1 MGLRRERRVTERA
14 RVPSGGGGRRAE
26 PARDAAGMAARRL
39 AVAIIDGVLAR
50 RQSFDEAWL
59 AASKAGFADIEPRDR
74 ALARLIAATVLR
86 RLGELEALLA
96 AFLEKPLP
104 ARTGSLPSI
113 LLAGAAQVA
122 MIATPPHAAISLA
135 VDQAKAD
142 RRAAR
147 FAGLVNAVLR
157 KVASQGP
164 ELLAAMDGVAKNI
177 PAWMLERWQTA
188 YGAETAR
195 RIAEACLEEAA
206 LDITVKADADGWAGR
221 LGGAVLPT
229 GSVRLAPG
237 GRIEDLE
244 GFSEGAWWVQDAAAA
259 LPARLMGDI
268 TGRVVADICAAPGGK
283 TAQLAAAGAKVVAI
297 DRSEERLA
305 RLRNNLVRL
314 GLDAETVAAD
324 AADWSPGRTFDAV
337 LLDAPCTST
346 GTIRRHPDIL
356 RLRRASDIAQLAE
369 IQKRLLWNAATL
381 VETGG
386 TLVYCTCSL
395 EPEEGPVQIEQF
407 LAAHS
412 EFARAPIEPG
422 EAGILG
428 DWITPEGDLRTLPC
442 HRLAGD
448 ADTKGL
454 DGFFVARLVR
464 RN

>member
-1 MGLRRERRVTERA
+1 M
-14 RVPSGGGGRRAE
+14 P
-26 PARDAAGMAARRL
+26 ARRL
-39 AVAIIDGVLAR
+39 AVAIIDGILVR
-50 RQSFDEAWL
+50 RQSFDESWQ
-59 AASKAGFADIEPRDR
+59 AASKAGLTDIEPRDR

-96 AFLEKPLP
+96 NFLEKPLP
-104 ARTGSLPSI
+104 ARTGSLSSI

-122 MIATPPHAAISLA
+122 MIATPAHAAISLA
-135 VDQAKAD
+135 VEQAKAD

-164 ELLAAMDGVAKNI
+164 ELLAAMDGVAKDI
-177 PAWMLERWQTA
+177 PAWMLERWQAA

-206 LDITVKADADGWAGR
+206 LDITVRSDAAGWAAR

-229 GSVRLAPG
+229 GSVRLAAG

-259 LPARLMGDI
+259 LPVRLLGDVA
-268 TGRVVADICAAPGGK
+268 GREVADICAAPGGK
-283 TAQLAAAGAKVVAI
+283 TAQLAAAGAKAVAV

-305 RLRNNLVRL
+305 RLRSNLVRL

-337 LLDAPCTST
+337 LLDAPCTAT

-356 RLRRASDIAQLAE
+356 RLRRRTDIAQLAE
-369 IQKRLLWNAATL
+369 TQQRLLSHAATL
-381 VETGG
+381 VKPGG
-386 TLVYCTCSL
+386 MLVYCTCSL
-395 EPEEGPVQIEQF
+395 EPEEGAAQIAQF
-407 LAAHS
+407 LAARN
-412 EFARAPIEPG
+412 EFTRAPIEPG
-422 EAGILG
+422 EAGIAG
-428 DWITPEGDLRTLPC
+428 DWITPEGDLRTLPG
-442 HRLAGD
+442 HRVAGD
-448 ADTKGL
+448 TVDKGI
-454 DGFFVARLVR
+454 DGFYAARLVR